1 MKLQRLTMTL
11 FLSVLVSGC
20 VKVTA
25 NSYCDI
31 ASPLYFDSMKTA
43 EWLIKH
49 DRKLLTDI
57 VISNE
62 THERLCP

>member
-1 MKLQRLTMTL
+1 LTTAAL
-11 FLSVLVSGC
+11 LIVPLSGC
-20 VKVTA
+20 VKVAA

-31 ASPLYFDSMKTA
+31 ASKLYFENMRTA
-43 EWLIKH
+43 EWLMEN

-57 VISNE
+57 VINNE

>member
-1 MKLQRLTMTL
+1 MLL
-11 FLSVLVSGC
+11 SGC
-20 VKVTA
+20 GATIA
-25 NSYCDI
+25 GDTYCDI

-43 EWLIKH
+43 EWLIEH

-57 VISNE
+57 IINNE

>member
-1 MKLQRLTMTL
+1 MRLK
-11 FLSVLVSGC
+11 FLTTAALLIVPLSGC
-20 VKVTA
+20 VKVAA

-31 ASPLYFDSMKTA
+31 ASPLYFDSMRTA
-43 EWLIKH
+43 EWLMEN

-57 VISNE
+57 VINNE